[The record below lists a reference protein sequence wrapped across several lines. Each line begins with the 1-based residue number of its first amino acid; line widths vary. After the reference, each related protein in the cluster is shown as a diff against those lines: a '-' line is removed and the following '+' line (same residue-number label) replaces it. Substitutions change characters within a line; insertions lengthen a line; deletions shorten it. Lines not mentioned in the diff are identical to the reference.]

1 MAYKNESDYYLFSE
15 WILWH
20 GANWTFV
27 IWGGLN
33 GFFQVVGNVM
43 KPVKERVRL
52 CCGLEKESK
61 WLKAFNILVTFI
73 LMTVAWIFFKAHT
86 LGDALLAISKMVIP
100 TGGLYKPDLSVLLY
114 GLMGI
119 SVLMV
124 CDMLE
129 ERNGRHP
136 LLENRSMAIRFAS
149 YVTLSIMILSVGVFD
164 GGQFIYFQF

>member
-1 MAYKNESDYYLFSE
+1 
-15 WILWH
+15 
-20 GANWTFV
+20 
-27 IWGGLN
+27 
-33 GFFQVVGNVM
+33 
-43 KPVKERVRL
+43 
-52 CCGLEKESK
+52 
-61 WLKAFNILVTFI
+61 
-73 LMTVAWIFFKAHT
+73 
-86 LGDALLAISKMVIP
+86 MVIP
-100 TGGLYKPDLSVLLY
+100 TGGLYKPDFSVLLY